1 MIVAV
6 FSLLIIVAITMLI
19 TRLAAMALVLTGMS
33 HESAQFQARSALAG
47 VGFTTREAESVV
59 IHPVRRRIIMLLM
72 LAGSISVP
80 TVIAALGVSL
90 FTTIQADHWWWPLL
104 LLLAGL
110 LLLGL
115 FGRSR
120 WMNKRVNALLSWGLK
135 NWTDL
140 DVRDY
145 GSLLQLQNGFAV
157 TELLVKHG
165 DWLEQKT
172 LQEAALSHEGVLVL
186 GIQRIDGT
194 YIGTPRAAD
203 TIRMDDTLVLYGQI
217 DLLKKLDQR
226 HAANGDR
233 AHKKAT
239 VEHTVEEARRDLP
252 NQHLQNN
259 DNSEPPQPEA

>member
-6 FSLLIIVAITMLI
+6 LSLLIIIAITMLI

-33 HESAQFQARSALAG
+33 QESAQFQARSALAG

-59 IHPVRRRIIMLLM
+59 SHPARRRIIMMLM
-72 LAGSISVP
+72 LTGSISVP

-90 FTTIQADHWWWPLL
+90 FTTFQADDWWWPLL
-104 LLLAGL
+104 LLFAGL
-110 LLLGL
+110 LALGL
-115 FGRSR
+115 SKRSR
-120 WMNKRVNALLSWGLK
+120 WVNKHVNVVLAWGLK

-157 TELLVKHG
+157 TELLIKKG
-165 DWLEQKT
+165 DWLDQKT
-172 LQEAALSHEGVLVL
+172 LQKAALSHEGVLVL

-194 YIGTPRAAD
+194 YVGTPRADD
-203 TIRMDDTLVLYGQI
+203 TILAGDTLVLYGQI

-226 HAANGDR
+226 HASSGDGD
-233 AHKKAT
+233 HVKAT
-239 VEHTVEEARRDLP
+239 VEHAAEEARRDLP
-252 NQHLQNN
+252 NPQSQ
-259 DNSEPPQPEA
+259 DISESEPPQPEA